1 MPRMNNIPIKSS
13 PGTDNSEKDEVVIE
27 EDLSLNGQPFFTDN
41 TDGGENEGSWTSS
54 LLSTYAGCQ
63 PPAIPVCETVIDLT
77 APSQS
82 GAPCD
87 EHLPCSLNAETKFH
101 IPDPSWTLS
110 HTPPRGP
117 HISQQL
123 PTRRSKRRLHRKF
136 EEERLCTKAKQGAGR
151 PVPASVV
158 KVGNVTPHYGG
169 DLTRGDAVPAAPI
182 TPPSPRVQRPA
193 QPTHVLFSPVF
204 VSLKAEVCDQ
214 SHSPT
219 RKQGRY
225 GRVSSKAYTR
235 QLQQALEEKDAQLC
249 FLAARL
255 EAHKEQIIFLRDM
268 LMRMCQQPAS
278 PTDAPLP
285 SC

>member
-1 MPRMNNIPIKSS
+1 MPRMNDIPIKSS

-158 KVGNVTPHYGG
+158 K
-169 DLTRGDAVPAAPI
+169 
-182 TPPSPRVQRPA
+182 
-193 QPTHVLFSPVF
+193 
-204 VSLKAEVCDQ
+204 AEVCDQ

-268 LMRMCQQPAS
+268 LMRLCQQPAS

-285 SC
+285 AC

>member
-1 MPRMNNIPIKSS
+1 MPRMNDIPIKSS

-169 DLTRGDAVPAAPI
+169 ELTRGDTVPAAPI
-182 TPPSPRVQRPA
+182 TPPPPRAFNA
-193 QPTHVLFSPVF
+193 Q
-204 VSLKAEVCDQ
+204 
-214 SHSPT
+214 HSPHM
-219 RKQGRY
+219 
-225 GRVSSKAYTR
+225 S
-235 QLQQALEEKDAQLC
+235 C
-249 FLAARL
+249 FLL
-255 EAHKEQIIFLRDM
+255 FLS
-268 LMRMCQQPAS
+268 L
-278 PTDAPLP
+278 
-285 SC
+285 